1 MGRNRPDQVPM
12 VRARLVISG
21 WVQGVYFRASAR
33 EVADAQHLSGW
44 VRNRM
49 DGSVEAVIEGEQGTV
64 RAFIAWCQQCP
75 PGAQV
80 TDVQVTMEPYTD
92 EYHGFR
98 IVE

>member
-1 MGRNRPDQVPM
+1 M
-12 VRARLVISG
+12 VGARLVILG

-33 EVADAQHLSGW
+33 EVASVQRLSGW
-44 VRNRM
+44 IRNRM
-49 DGSVEAVIEGEQGTV
+49 DGSVEAHIEGEQGAV
-64 RAFIAWCQQCP
+64 QSFIAWCQQGP

-92 EYHGFR
+92 EYQGFR